1 MPTTL
6 KESESKSAG
15 LDRLESVS
23 ILIIPVVI
31 LITLVILALRHPAA
45 SIWISDAVQAEF
57 VGTTGS
63 SVIDPPPVAEPQR
76 MLHAAT
82 EK

>member
-15 LDRLESVS
+15 LDHLESVS

-31 LITLVILALRHPAA
+31 LITIVILVLRHPAA

-63 SVIDPPPVAEPQR
+63 SAIDPTPVAEPQR
-76 MLHAAT
+76 VLHAAT

>member
-31 LITLVILALRHPAA
+31 LITIVILVLRHPAA

-63 SVIDPPPVAEPQR
+63 SVIDPAPVAEPQR
-76 MLHAAT
+76 VLHAAT